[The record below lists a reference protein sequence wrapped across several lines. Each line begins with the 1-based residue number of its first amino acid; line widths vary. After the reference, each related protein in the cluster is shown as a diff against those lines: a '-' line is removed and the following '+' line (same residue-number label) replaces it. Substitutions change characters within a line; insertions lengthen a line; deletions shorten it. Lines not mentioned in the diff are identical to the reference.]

1 MKVTDLNGHQ
11 IEVTDL
17 DEAIRITT
25 ECKEYTKK
33 KKNFS
38 QLDRDLN
45 SYWTDLHRK
54 LVQLKKEQYEQPI
67 RENGIQCIEHTCSN
81 GKTV

>member
-1 MKVTDLNGHQ
+1 MKVTDLNGYQ

-17 DEAIRITT
+17 DEAMLITA
-25 ECKEYTKK
+25 EYKGHRHK
-33 KKNFS
+33 DKSFS
-38 QLDRDLN
+38 ELDKRLN

-54 LVQLKKEQYEQPI
+54 LSQLKTEQYEQPI
-67 RENGIQCIEHTCSN
+67 RENGIQSIEHTCSN